1 MKKCKIRR
9 IWEGVVLIMAAILC
23 LSGCGEKTQIP
34 EATADPVITDPLLSE
49 PAQAESSDPVQLNL
63 EKDVLF
69 FGRTYKKA
77 NIWWMNWSGSGFSM
91 RFQGSSVAAEFY
103 SNAPDAKNWAYL
115 KVYVDGVEQKDILL
129 KEACQMV
136 TLAEG
141 LDAEDEHVIEV
152 RKRTN
157 ARSSTA
163 GLGRL
168 FLMDGTVLERPEPKE
183 RLIEFIGDSLTVGY
197 VASKDGKTAKAWSTT
212 TEDVTKTYCPQIAQ
226 ALDAEYQVV
235 AISGRGIVRNNGGDK
250 NTLFPDIYREL
261 DSYNNPG
268 VAYDFAVQPDVIVI
282 NLGTNDESDANKD
295 LPREEFRQGL
305 YDFLKEL
312 RQYYPD
318 AQILY
323 TYGLVRIGLSA
334 DIAEVVRQLQEEGDE
349 KIHYLQL
356 AQCESW
362 ELNLNHTV
370 SSAYGSRGDAI
381 TEKIREITG
390 W

>member
-1 MKKCKIRR
+1 M
-9 IWEGVVLIMAAILC
+9 LMAMLSF
-23 LSGCGEKTQIP
+23 SGCGK
-34 EATADPVITDPLLSE
+34 EAQPTE
-49 PAQAESSDPVQLNL
+49 PATEPVQETQKAVPVNFNL
-63 EKDVLF
+63 EKDVLY
-69 FGRTYKKA
+69 FGRTYKKS
-77 NIWWMNWSGSGFSM
+77 NIRWMNWSGSGFSI

-103 SNAPDAKNWAYL
+103 SNAPDLKNYAYL

-129 KEACQMV
+129 KEENQIVM
-136 TLAEG
+136 LAEG
-141 LDAEDEHVIEV
+141 LDAAQEHTVEV

-163 GLGRL
+163 GIGRL
-168 FLMDGTVLERPEPKE
+168 VLMDGTILEPEKPKE

-197 VASKDGKTAKAWSTT
+197 MASKDGKSATAWSTT

-226 ALDAEYQVV
+226 AFDAEYQVV
-235 AISGRGIVRNNGGDK
+235 AISGRGVVRNNGGDA
-250 NTLFPDIYREL
+250 NVLFPDIYREL
-261 DSYNNPG
+261 DTYNNPG
-268 VAYDFAVQPDVIVI
+268 VAYDFAQQPDVIVI

-295 LPREEFRQGL
+295 LPAEEFRQGL
-305 YDFLKEL
+305 YNFLKEV
-312 RQYYPD
+312 RQYNPE

-323 TYGLVRIGLSA
+323 TYGLVRIGLSE
-334 DIAEVVRQLQEEGDE
+334 DISEVVEQLRSEGDN

-356 AQCESW
+356 AQCEKW

-381 TEKIREITG
+381 VEKIREITG